1 MKKYIL
7 SFISFFL
14 TIASFSQLSNGNEII
29 ADGTAKVRVKPDIA
43 LLMLSISK
51 KDTSESKAIKKL
63 NKEIDDLIKTLYK
76 LGFTDKSIKIADY
89 DISSSENDNNTIKT
103 YEAKNSLNVKFGID
117 TKLINAF
124 YNEVEASKLKDLD
137 IRFETMISD
146 SLEKATR
153 QKIVQL
159 AIEDA
164 KQNAQNIAD
173 ALKIKLSGI
182 KQVTKNRY
190 NEYKG
195 TIARWEIVKFSPPKI
210 VGATEIKYSTSF
222 DKFEVE
228 EVELEESISIVFEIP
243 KKQTE

>member
-1 MKKYIL
+1 M
-7 SFISFFL
+7 
-14 TIASFSQLSNGNEII
+14 TIASFSQLANGNEII
-29 ADGTAKVRVKPDIA
+29 ADGTAKIRVKPDIA

-159 AIEDA
+159 AIDDA
-164 KQNAQNIAD
+164 KQNAQNIAG

-243 KKQTE
+243 KKQTD

>member
-14 TIASFSQLSNGNEII
+14 TIASFSQLANGNEII
-29 ADGTAKVRVKPDIA
+29 ADGTAKIRVKPDIA

-159 AIEDA
+159 AIDDA
-164 KQNAQNIAD
+164 KQNAQNIAG

-243 KKQTE
+243 KKQTD